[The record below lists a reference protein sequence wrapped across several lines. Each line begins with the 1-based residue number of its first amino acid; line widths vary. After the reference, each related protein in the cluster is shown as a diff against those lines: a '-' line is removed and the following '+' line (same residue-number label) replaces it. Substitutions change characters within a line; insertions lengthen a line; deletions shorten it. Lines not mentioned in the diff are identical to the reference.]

1 VGRREDEERGNGRE
15 RREGRRTGFE
25 NAEGEAKAWSAG
37 SATAA
42 ARDGGGAAALAHVAG
57 GESAV
62 KGEGEIYGDGSNET
76 EPCES
81 VSANDEGGGIRR
93 LEETELKGEGD
104 GGCSVAAREQEF
116 ICPEPVAEADIG
128 GETQPLAAASTRI
141 QKQQSHENNSEETPA
156 DTLNFKGAADITKQ
170 QQEQQSQLSQHA
182 PQHSQQ
188 QAAGAAVAAKSM
200 ARSSNFMIPTS
211 VKRRLGKGQCV
222 AAGGARGGEQR
233 AGLGGGAAE
242 SNAREPQE
250 PQQQEHAEPQMAMQ
264 CSEALHSLA
273 TSMPLEG
280 HSSIEHLLL
289 APSDPNEIS
298 SYMLRRFFASIH
310 EALGGGD
317 AAEV

>member
-1 VGRREDEERGNGRE
+1 MRSVVSG
-15 RREGRRTGFE
+15 
-25 NAEGEAKAWSAG
+25 
-37 SATAA
+37 
-42 ARDGGGAAALAHVAG
+42 
-57 GESAV
+57 V
-62 KGEGEIYGDGSNET
+62 KGEGEIYGDWSNET

-81 VSANDEGGGIRR
+81 GSANDEGAGIRR

-104 GGCSVAAREQEF
+104 SGCSIAAREQESM
-116 ICPEPVAEADIG
+116 CPEHVAEADIG
-128 GETQPLAAASTRI
+128 GETRPHASASTRI
-141 QKQQSHENNSEETPA
+141 QEQQNHAHNSEDTPA
-156 DTLNFKGAADITKQ
+156 DTIHFKGAADITKR
-170 QQEQQSQLSQHA
+170 QQEQQIQHSQHA
-182 PQHSQQ
+182 PQQIQQ
-188 QAAGAAVAAKSM
+188 QAAGVAVAAKSM

-242 SNAREPQE
+242 ANAREVQE
-250 PQQQEHAEPQMAMQ
+250 QPQQQEHAEPQMAMQ

-273 TSMPLEG
+273 TSMPLES

-298 SYMLRRFFASIH
+298 SYMLRRFFASIN

-317 AAEV
+317 PSEA